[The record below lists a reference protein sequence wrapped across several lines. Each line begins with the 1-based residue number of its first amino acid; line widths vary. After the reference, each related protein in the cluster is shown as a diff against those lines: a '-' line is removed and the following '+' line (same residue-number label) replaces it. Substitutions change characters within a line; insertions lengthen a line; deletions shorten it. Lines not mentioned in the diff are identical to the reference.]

1 MEELVY
7 EYIEEADNVRLMELL
22 DAVVNR
28 FRELHDREELILL
41 TLPVGDSRARAQQLE
56 QAVEIADGLA
66 KEGDAVFFS
75 PASASFDMY
84 KNFEERGK
92 HFKALVTALSE

>member
-1 MEELVY
+1 MRFYRGQTLSSY
-7 EYIEEADNVRLMELL
+7 PKRIGGGSDDDGAADQPAVRA
-22 DAVVNR
+22 DPHSVS
-28 FRELHDREELILL
+28 
-41 TLPVGDSRARAQQLE
+41 PVMVE
-56 QAVEIADGLA
+56 QAVQAAADIAKA
-66 KEGDAVFFS
+66 GDIVFMS

>member
-56 QAVEIADGLA
+56 QAVEMLRQENKG
-66 KEGDAVFFS
+66 
-75 PASASFDMY
+75 
-84 KNFEERGK
+84 
-92 HFKALVTALSE
+92 